1 MGRETRPDFVIFVVS
16 SALIVGKWVVVAW
29 SRKSWVELAE
39 IISFV
44 FQVLFKDGGCRVSPR
59 FHLFV
64 FNINQ
69 GKEEVGVSSRFPC
82 VTSEM
87 ERFSL
92 HFP

>member
-1 MGRETRPDFVIFVVS
+1 MNYLLKTNGAIDIRPNFVIFVVW

-29 SRKSWVELAE
+29 SRKSYVELAE

-44 FQVLFKDGGCRVSPR
+44 FLVLFKDGGCKVSPR

-69 GKEEVGVSSRFPC
+69 GKEEEVLS
-82 VTSEM
+82 
-87 ERFSL
+87 
-92 HFP
+92 